1 MAYREKNR
9 TGQNVQNRLPAAGKP
24 PALLPPAEKN
34 EPVKTEGARG
44 MKQKLHGFTQISCR
58 ISLFTDHIINKEA
71 AQ

>member
-1 MAYREKNR
+1 
-9 TGQNVQNRLPAAGKP
+9 
-24 PALLPPAEKN
+24 
-34 EPVKTEGARG
+34 